1 LTINIDDEL
10 NQAKELAQVLYR
22 MYRPRTVVDIGCNR
36 GWYLEGLEAA
46 GCIVLGIDND
56 PDSLSLAKV
65 PVANR
70 DITKPLALKPH
81 DLVICLEVVEHIAAE
96 LEDAVIWNLCH
107 AGDTIVFSAAVPG
120 QGGDGHINCQPKQ
133 YWIDKFKKR
142 GFELDEK
149 ETKYIVMDMRSKPG
163 TMGWLLNNVC
173 VFRRKGV
180 PTTFKE
186 PPMRFHV
193 VNLPHTQTTKE
204 YLPCAYTQK
213 VVNFCRMMKSL
224 GHEVFLY
231 ASEIN
236 DAPCDELITCITI
249 EQQRAMLPPSAGN
262 WKKDFFAID
271 WNSNLPYWQAM
282 NMMAI
287 EKMKTRLQPRDFI
300 CLIGGN
306 CQKPIADAY
315 PGHQTVEFGI
325 GYSGVFS
332 KHRVFE
338 SYAWMHYVNGELKNG
353 NGNSYDTVIPNYFD
367 PSDFPFCEK
376 PDDYFLYIGRL
387 ISRKGV
393 IVAHEVC
400 KRIGAKL
407 IMAGQGVTSSGE
419 NRIVAPEIT
428 LEGGDI
434 HHVGTVDVKQ
444 RGELMS
450 KARAVFVPT
459 QYIGPFEGVH
469 VEAMMCG
476 TPVIT
481 TDWGVFTETVQ
492 DGLQGYRTRTLG
504 EAMWAARAVDKLDR
518 RAIRDYAIGRWS
530 LDVVR
535 YRYQDYFRQLLGLW
549 GDGWYNEEYDPSDKR
564 VMGNFI

>member
-10 NQAKELAQVLYR
+10 NQANELAQVLYK
-22 MYRPRTVVDIGCNR
+22 MYQPRTVADIGCNR
-36 GWYLEGLEAA
+36 GWYLEGFEPH
-46 GCIVLGIDND
+46 GCSVIGIDND
-56 PDSLSLAKV
+56 AEALALSNV
-65 PVANR
+65 RVARR
-70 DITKPLALKPH
+70 DITQELNLAKH
-81 DLVICLEVVEHIAAE
+81 DLVLCLEVLEHIPDE
-96 LEDAVIWNLCH
+96 HSDAVIENLC
-107 AGDTIVFSAAVPG
+107 ASGDNIIFSAAIPG
-120 QGGDGHINCQPKQ
+120 QGGDGHINCRPKE
-133 YWIDKFKKR
+133 YWVKKFR
-142 GFELDEK
+142 DMEYELDKK
-149 ETKYIVMDMRSKPG
+149 ETAIIVAEMRHKPG

-173 VFRRKGV
+173 VFRKRGV
-180 PTTFKE
+180 KTTYKE
-186 PPMRFHV
+186 PRMRFHV
-193 VNLPHTQTTKE
+193 VSLPHTQTTKE

-213 VVNFCRMMKSL
+213 VINFCRMMKSL
-224 GHEVFLY
+224 GHEVLLY
-231 ASEIN
+231 ASEEN
-236 DAPCDELITCITI
+236 DAPCDELITAITKD
-249 EQQRAMLPPSAGN
+249 EQRKTLKAN
-262 WKKDFFAID
+262 DWKKDFFAID
-271 WNSNLPYWQAM
+271 WDSKLPYWKTMNEATIAAM
-282 NMMAI
+282 R
-287 EKMKTRLQPRDFI
+287 TRLRPRDFI

-315 PGHQTVEFGI
+315 PSYQTVEFGI

-332 KHRVFE
+332 RFKVFE
-338 SYAWMHYVNGELKNG
+338 SYAWMHYVNGELRTG

-367 PSDFPFCEK
+367 PADFPFSEK
-376 PDDYFLYIGRL
+376 KEDYFLYIGRL

-419 NRIVAPEIT
+419 NRIVAPEVT

-450 KARAVFVPT
+450 KAKAVFVQT

-481 TDWGVFTETVQ
+481 TDWGVFTETVV
-492 DGLQGYRTRTLG
+492 DGVHGYRTKTLG
-504 EAMWAARAVDKLDR
+504 EAMWAAKAVEKLDPWT
-518 RAIRDYAIGRWS
+518 IRKYAVSRWS

-535 YRYQDYFRQLLGLW
+535 YLYQDYFRQLLGLW
-549 GDGWYNEEYDPSDKR
+549 GDGWYNEDYNPSDKR
-564 VMGNFI
+564 VMGNFF